1 MATDRGNLFAEERKI
16 QIVELVNSKKKA
28 TVQELC
34 DHFNV
39 SSATIRNDLRD
50 LERQNQLIRTHGGAL
65 IKSQTGH
72 EVRIDKRDVQ
82 RPQEKQR
89 IARAAIKLVED
100 GDSIIVD
107 TGTTTYELALL
118 LKQKREVTVVTN
130 DLKIASLLEQYEG
143 VSVLVLGGILRRH
156 FHSTVGDAGKRM
168 LADLSVDKAFMGANS
183 ISATEG
189 ASTPDISTSETKRA
203 MIEIASRV
211 VLLCDSDKVNRRSF
225 AKFADPHE
233 IDTLVTDAMNDEVKQ
248 QFEQN
253 DIEVI
258 IAK

>member
-16 QIVELVNSKKKA
+16 QIVELVNNRKKA

-34 DHFNV
+34 DHFRV

-50 LERQNQLIRTHGGAL
+50 LERQNQLIRTHGGAM

-89 IARAAIKLVED
+89 IARAAVKLIED
-100 GDSIIVD
+100 GDSIVVD
-107 TGTTTYELALL
+107 TGTTTYELAVLL
-118 LKQKREVTVVTN
+118 NQRRNLTVVTN
-130 DLKIASLLEQYEG
+130 DLKIALLLEQYDE
-143 VSVLVLGGILRRH
+143 VTVLLMGGILRRH

-168 LADLSVDKAFMGANS
+168 LAELSVDKAFMGANS
-183 ISATEG
+183 VSAAEG
-189 ASTPDISTSETKRA
+189 ASTPDISTAETKRA
-203 MIEIASRV
+203 MIDIASQV
-211 VLLCDSDKVNRRSF
+211 VLLCDSDKINRRSF
-225 AKFADPHE
+225 AKFAEPE
-233 IDTLVTDAMNDEVKQ
+233 QIDTLVTDAIDDESAR

-253 DIEVI
+253 DVEIVR
-258 IAK
+258 A

>member
-1 MATDRGNLFAEERKI
+1 MGAEQGSLFAEERKI
-16 QIVELVNSKKKA
+16 QIVELVNSRKKA

-34 DHFNV
+34 DHFKV

-89 IARAAIKLVED
+89 IAKAAIKLIED
-100 GDSIIVD
+100 GDSIVLD

-118 LKQKREVTVVTN
+118 LKQRRDLTVVTN
-130 DLKIASLLEQYEG
+130 DLKIALLLEQYDG
-143 VSVLVLGGILRRH
+143 INVLVLGGILRRH
-156 FHSTVGDAGKRM
+156 FHSTVGDAGKKM
-168 LADLSVDKAFMGANS
+168 LFELSVDKAFMGANS

-189 ASTPDISTSETKRA
+189 GSTPDISTAETKRA
-203 MIEIASRV
+203 MISIASQV

-225 AKFADPHE
+225 AKFAEPQQ
-233 IDTLVTDAMNDEVKQ
+233 IDALVTDAMEAELRE
-248 QFEQN
+248 QFGQN

-258 IAK
+258 LA

>member
-16 QIVELVNSKKKA
+16 QIVELVNNRKKA

-34 DHFNV
+34 DHFRV

-50 LERQNQLIRTHGGAL
+50 LERQNQLIRTHGGAM

-89 IARAAIKLVED
+89 IARAAVKLIED
-100 GDSIIVD
+100 GDSIVVD
-107 TGTTTYELALL
+107 TGTTTYELAVLL
-118 LKQKREVTVVTN
+118 NQRRNLTVVTN
-130 DLKIASLLEQYEG
+130 DLKIALLLEQYDE
-143 VSVLVLGGILRRH
+143 VTVLLMGGILRRH

-168 LADLSVDKAFMGANS
+168 LAELSVDKAFMGANS
-183 ISATEG
+183 VSAAEG
-189 ASTPDISTSETKRA
+189 ASTPDINTAETKRA
-203 MIEIASRV
+203 MIGIASQV
-211 VLLCDSDKVNRRSF
+211 VLLCDSDKINRRSF
-225 AKFADPHE
+225 AKFAEPE
-233 IDTLVTDAMNDEVKQ
+233 QIDTLVTDAIDDESAR

-253 DIEVI
+253 DVEIVR
-258 IAK
+258 A